1 MAGSLRSERI
11 LNIND
16 ELARV
21 QMNNKQVARYPPGGH
36 FFFFFFIY
44 LFILN
49 DYSVSRIL
57 ELSMGRASFTSFA
70 CLWGPRRTSG
80 DIAEFLLGGC
90 TTWEPLH
97 N

>member
-1 MAGSLRSERI
+1 MMAGSLRSERI

-21 QMNNKQVARYPPGGH
+21 QMSNKQVARYSIGGH
-36 FFFFFFIY
+36 FFFLIY

-49 DYSVSRIL
+49 HYSVSRIL
-57 ELSMGRASFTSFA
+57 ELSMGRASFASFA

-80 DIAEFLLGGC
+80 DIAEFLLEGC

-97 N
+97 NR